1 MAKLYSKPSLKK
13 SNELNPKEETVKF
26 LLDYS
31 KTLSVIKSEKVTFE
45 LVLN

>member
-1 MAKLYSKPSLKK
+1 MAKLYSKPSIKK
-13 SNELNPKEETVKF
+13 SNDLKPKEETVKF

-31 KTLSVIKSEKVTFE
+31 KALSVIKSDKVAFE